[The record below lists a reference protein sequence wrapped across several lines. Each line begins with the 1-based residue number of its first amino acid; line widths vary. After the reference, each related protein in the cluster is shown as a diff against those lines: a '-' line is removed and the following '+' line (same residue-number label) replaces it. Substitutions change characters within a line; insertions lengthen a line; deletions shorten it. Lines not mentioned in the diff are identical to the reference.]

1 MVVLVHMLTEL
12 VTMVS
17 LMMIFECRTV
27 QEVYQDLMHTR
38 PDCHLMRYM
47 LHDFHDTCETVFA
60 KSSCWANAMN
70 VDS

>member
-12 VTMVS
+12 ITIYGLV
-17 LMMIFECRTV
+17 MMILECRTV

-47 LHDFHDTCETVFA
+47 LHDFHDTC
-60 KSSCWANAMN
+60 
-70 VDS
+70 